1 MQFFMFLRFKFFGIM
16 PKFQEFSNLLKIAKP
31 PCKNIHNSFFLSQ
44 GGTVKKCSVFLQQ
57 SIRKEDTLL
66 KENKIQK
73 ISIESREEKK
83 NPSSKKQNTTINMA
97 IRIEIQLVILC
108 LFLMKSTVQCWSSY
122 DHNVRHH
129 HHRSRNT
136 NNIVYKQLTKVNK
149 QQFHGFIE
157 TTTTSNVSNQLIT
170 NVNKQQQIF
179 PCDNLI
185 CLLETFELPTEN

>member
-1 MQFFMFLRFKFFGIM
+1 
-16 PKFQEFSNLLKIAKP
+16 
-31 PCKNIHNSFFLSQ
+31 
-44 GGTVKKCSVFLQQ
+44 
-57 SIRKEDTLL
+57 
-66 KENKIQK
+66 
-73 ISIESREEKK
+73 
-83 NPSSKKQNTTINMA
+83 MA

-170 NVNKQQQIF
+170 NVHKQQQIF

-185 CLLETFELPTEN
+185 CLLETFELPTENWVWVPLEWTTDFKWKSSELWLQMFRF